1 MNYLVIYPGRF
12 HIFHLG
18 HKAVYDHL
26 VKKYGDNVYIATS
39 NVQAPGTSPFS
50 YSDKVAM
57 LTKMGVPSSH
67 ILQVANPYATTEYTQ
82 SSADPENTVLIFAVG
97 AKDQKLVK
105 DANGKVIQRPRFTF
119 APKKDGSPSAIQPL
133 PNNLKKCQPMSTGVA
148 YADVVDTQEF
158 KVLGKSADS
167 ASTVRKLYIEGNDA
181 DRTQIIT
188 DLYGAPYP
196 ELKDIFDQKLGVN
209 KPQDA
214 VIYGQERVFAG
225 DNPVNIMKENRLL
238 KLRENI
244 LRMRKQLKVLRE
256 QTSIAEGEVVPF
268 PGKAIPPD
276 LEQARKLAYQLID
289 AAYNGKGDP
298 SQQTADIRQ
307 QLQRMGYRV
316 RGAGRGFELVNDQY
330 TFKQLIQPFDYL
342 EEKKH

>member
-57 LTKMGVPSSH
+57 LTKMVVPSSH

-82 SSADPENTVLIFAVG
+82 SSADPENTVLIFAIG
-97 AKDQKLVK
+97 AKDQQLVK
-105 DANGKVIQRPRFTF
+105 DASGKVIQRPRFTF
-119 APKKDGSPSAIQPL
+119 APKKDGAPSAIQPL
-133 PNNLKKCQPMSTGVA
+133 PDNLKKCQPMSTGVA

-158 KVLGKSADS
+158 KVLGKSANS
-167 ASTVRKLYIEGNDA
+167 ASAVRKLYIEGGDA
-181 DRTQIIT
+181 DRNQIIT

-209 KPQDA
+209 KPQEA
-214 VIYGQERVFAG
+214 IIYGKEAVFAG
-225 DNPVNIMKENRLL
+225 DNPVNVMREHRLQ

-244 LRMRKQLKVLRE
+244 QQLKQKIQEVH
-256 QTSIAEGEVVPF
+256 TS
-268 PGKAIPPD
+268 K
-276 LEQARKLAYQLID
+276 
-289 AAYNGKGDP
+289 
-298 SQQTADIRQ
+298 
-307 QLQRMGYRV
+307 
-316 RGAGRGFELVNDQY
+316 VNNSV
-330 TFKQLIQPFDYL
+330 DYL
-342 EEKKH
+342 DEKRS

>member
-18 HKAVYDHL
+18 HKAVYDYL

-39 NVQAPGTSPFS
+39 NVQAPVTSPFS

-57 LTKMGVPSSH
+57 LTKMGVPSSR
-67 ILQVANPYATTEYTQ
+67 ILQVANPYATAEYTQ

-119 APKKDGSPSAIQPL
+119 ATKQDGSPSAIQPL
-133 PNNLKKCQPMSTGVA
+133 PDNLKKCQPMSTGVA

-167 ASTVRKLYIEGNDA
+167 ASAVRKLYIEGSDA
-181 DRTQIIT
+181 DRNQIIT

-209 KPQDA
+209 APQEGI
-214 VIYGQERVFAG
+214 IYGQEAVFAG
-225 DNPVNIMKENRLL
+225 DNPVNVMRESRTQ

-244 LRMRKQLKVLRE
+244 KFMRKKIRALRE
-256 QTSIAEGEVVPF
+256 SQDYIDEHRP
-268 PGKAIPPD
+268 
-276 LEQARKLAYQLID
+276 RK
-289 AAYNGKGDP
+289 K
-298 SQQTADIRQ
+298 
-307 QLQRMGYRV
+307 
-316 RGAGRGFELVNDQY
+316 
-330 TFKQLIQPFDYL
+330 
-342 EEKKH
+342 

>member
-1 MNYLVIYPGRF
+1 MTHKYVTMNYLVIYPGRF

-18 HKAVYDHL
+18 HKAVYDYL

-119 APKKDGSPSAIQPL
+119 APKQDGSPSAIQPL
-133 PNNLKKCQPMSTGVA
+133 PDNLKKCQPMSTGVA

-167 ASTVRKLYIEGNDA
+167 ASAVRKLYIEGSDA
-181 DRTQIIT
+181 DRNQIIA

-196 ELKDIFDQKLGVN
+196 ELKDIFDLKLGVN
-209 KPQDA
+209 EPQEGI
-214 VIYGQERVFAG
+214 VYGQEKIFAG
-225 DNPVNIMKENRLL
+225 DNPVSVMREERLAC
-238 KLRENI
+238 LRENI
-244 LRMRKQLKVLRE
+244 EFL
-256 QTSIAEGEVVPF
+256 
-268 PGKAIPPD
+268 
-276 LEQARKLAYQLID
+276 
-289 AAYNGKGDP
+289 
-298 SQQTADIRQ
+298 QQRIQ
-307 QLQRMGYRV
+307 QLRDGMDYIDEKWSRKYKRSINCAHP
-316 RGAGRGFELVNDQY
+316 RGFSQKAHCAGR
-330 TFKQLIQPFDYL
+330 
-342 EEKKH
+342 KKK